1 MPLSITVIVI
11 IIFFISKT
19 SLQSMSLMI
28 DSVTHSVQSLPYSLY
43 EIGHIVTPTLS
54 GKSSEVFIYK
64 KYLSP
69 LLW

>member
-11 IIFFISKT
+11 IILFISKT
-19 SLQSMSLMI
+19 SLQSMSLM
-28 DSVTHSVQSLPYSLY
+28 THSVQSLPYSLY

-54 GKSSEVFIYK
+54 GKSNEVFIYK